1 MILAIVSILCILG
14 FIAACAYFRYT
25 FRRSEREGY

>member
-1 MILAIVSILCILG
+1 MILAIVSGLCILG
-14 FIAACAYFRYT
+14 FLGCCLYFRYT